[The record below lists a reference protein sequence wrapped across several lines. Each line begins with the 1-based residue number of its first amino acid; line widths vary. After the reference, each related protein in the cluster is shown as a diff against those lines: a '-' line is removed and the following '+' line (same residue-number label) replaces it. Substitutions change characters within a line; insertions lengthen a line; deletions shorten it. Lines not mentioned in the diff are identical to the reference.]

1 MSQRLNNGAELAR
14 FLRSIEKFY
23 IPTTTPVLDTI
34 SAPIT
39 ADAAAVTVTTF
50 ASFASSDYVFVDGAG
65 GLELNQLGTKPGSS
79 APIPV
84 VRPFML
90 AQPAGAAIKKVTRQ
104 DLGFIE
110 DAGGTFTTAASKT
123 GIGAA
128 NSRAAIAYIDGDT
141 PEQQFSFSLRES
153 SLRNI
158 ATAYG
163 ADEDAIKGNGTTA
176 DPYRLLIGR
185 SNIGSAANFCL
196 RAKGLL
202 VSGKTLNADIM
213 NCFPEVNVSAQF
225 VGKGSPTVWG
235 VSVKFTDI
243 VFWVSDT

>member
-1 MSQRLNNGAELAR
+1 MSQRLNNGTELAR
-14 FLRSIEKFY
+14 FLKTIKKFY
-23 IPTTTPVLDTI
+23 IPTTTPTVDT
-34 SAPIT
+34 T
-39 ADAAAVTVTTF
+39 AAAILVDDDDVTVSTF
-50 ASFASSDYVFVDGAG
+50 ASWATGDDIIVEGTG
-65 GLELNQLGTKPGSS
+65 GMELNKLGTKPGSS

-90 AQPAGAAIKKVTRQ
+90 AQDTAASIKKATMK
-104 DLGFIE
+104 DLGYIE
-110 DAGGTFTTAASKT
+110 DAGGTFATSASKT

-128 NSRAAIAYIDGDT
+128 NARSAIAYIDGDT

-163 ADEDAIKGNGTTA
+163 ADEDSIRGTGTST
-176 DPYRLLIGR
+176 DPYRLLIAPDT
-185 SNIGSAANFCL
+185 IGSQGNFCL
-196 RAKGLL
+196 RASGLY
-202 VSGKTLNADIM
+202 VNGKTLHADIM

-235 VSVKFTDI
+235 VSVKFTHL
-243 VFWVSDT
+243 VWWVES